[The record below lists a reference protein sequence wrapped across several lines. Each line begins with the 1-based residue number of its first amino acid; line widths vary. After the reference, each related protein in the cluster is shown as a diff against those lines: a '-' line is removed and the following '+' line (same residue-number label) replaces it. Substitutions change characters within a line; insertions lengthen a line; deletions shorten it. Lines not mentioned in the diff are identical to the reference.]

1 MEFRYWFLL
10 TCLGALWGS
19 AFMFIKIGTPDF
31 GPIALVN
38 SRLIIASFIFLP
50 ILLRKKYLPLLKPI
64 WKHALVISI
73 SNNVIPFTLFSYAS
87 LGANSNILAI
97 LNATTA
103 FNTMIIAYLWLDEKV
118 STKQIFGLALGFL
131 GVLILVNP
139 QSAEATLIA
148 SLSCLL
154 HLFLFIFAVFIYD
167 HCLFMADE
175 KVSTKQIFGLAL
187 GFLGVLILVNP
198 QSAEATLIASL
209 SCLIASV
216 FYSFSAV
223 FIQKNAAK
231 TNKLVLIGWS
241 LVFSSII
248 MMPMSYFYLPT
259 KLPSLEATLAVIWLG
274 AISTGFA
281 FLGWVRLIEKIGA
294 VKTSTVAYFLPIFG
308 IIWGNIFLDEIIST
322 TIVVGCLVILV
333 GIFLATSNNSSFKR
347 E

>member
-38 SRLIIASFIFLP
+38 SRLIIASLIFLP
-50 ILLRKKYLPLLKPI
+50 ILLRKKYLVLLKPI

-73 SNNVIPFTLFSYAS
+73 SNNVIPFTLFSFAS

-103 FNTMIIAYLWLDEKV
+103 FNTMIIAYFWLDEKV
-118 STKQIFGLALGFL
+118 STKQIFGLVLGFL

-139 QSAEATLIA
+139 QSSEATLIA
-148 SLSCLL
+148 SLSCL
-154 HLFLFIFAVFIYD
+154 V
-167 HCLFMADE
+167 
-175 KVSTKQIFGLAL
+175 
-187 GFLGVLILVNP
+187 
-198 QSAEATLIASL
+198 
-209 SCLIASV
+209 ASV

-322 TIVVGCLVILV
+322 TIVIGCLVILV